1 MQEENLSQF
10 SSLILHAIYEYST
23 SKSEIIYEFCFND
36 GNKHSLR
43 SLGMVLVG
51 EIYSYDI

>member
-23 SKSEIIYEFCFND
+23 SKSEIIYEFCFNG